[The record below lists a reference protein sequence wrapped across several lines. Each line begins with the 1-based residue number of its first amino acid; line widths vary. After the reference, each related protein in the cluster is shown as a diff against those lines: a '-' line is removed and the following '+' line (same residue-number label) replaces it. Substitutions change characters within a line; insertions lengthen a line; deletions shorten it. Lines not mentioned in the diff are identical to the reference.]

1 MDKRLEAAEKL
12 SWHVTFANNMLYWVI
27 QFLIIYVYGKLKAY
41 AKFDLDVN
49 NLFKFALL
57 IYGVS
62 NILTFIPSGVRFI
75 TVSQMFMIPVFMF
88 VLTRY
93 PRSNEYNFIEP
104 IWGIFMLFVVIF
116 NIRKGLGYYDFN
128 LLTNI
133 LVAPIMRI
141 DVPIMDMIK
150 SFL

>member
-1 MDKRLEAAEKL
+1 
-12 SWHVTFANNMLYWVI
+12 
-27 QFLIIYVYGKLKAY
+27 
-41 AKFDLDVN
+41 
-49 NLFKFALL
+49 
-57 IYGVS
+57 
-62 NILTFIPSGVRFI
+62 
-75 TVSQMFMIPVFMF
+75 MFMIPVFMF